1 MRDYVKLLIFYMRM
15 PVKKDTPSTY
25 NIYRSSC
32 NIKVHNSLTMR
43 SDINRVNLTILPIFR
58 ISPENTKLHE
68 RIMSGVEGLTREL
81 GRHKDDD
88 FTIYFIK
95 YMENERMGQ
104 HGDYGGIKAE
114 KHHMMRISL
123 GIGGSR
129 RIRFFAT
136 EIDRNSN
143 DDAGGKKVKDLGFE
157 LVMSGCRNA
166 YIMSNFGSGMS
177 GLCLSDQHGSSVIRA
192 GHEVSRIRPDENP
205 CVTAVVTFPLRSIEG
220 VATALKQ
227 FRELTIDF
235 DTYA

>member
-1 MRDYVKLLIFYMRM
+1 MCGTSFFVTSI
-15 PVKKDTPSTY
+15 
-25 NIYRSSC
+25 
-32 NIKVHNSLTMR
+32 
-43 SDINRVNLTILPIFR
+43 
-58 ISPENTKLHE
+58 
-68 RIMSGVEGLTREL
+68 
-81 GRHKDDD
+81 
-88 FTIYFIK
+88 
-95 YMENERMGQ
+95 
-104 HGDYGGIKAE
+104 
-114 KHHMMRISL
+114 
-123 GIGGSR
+123 
-129 RIRFFAT
+129 FAT
-136 EIDRNSN
+136 LITLSQFN
-143 DDAGGKKVKDLGFE
+143 E